1 MSYETVLY
9 KKSGRIATVT
19 LNRPEKFNT
28 IRPPMPEE
36 LEKAIAEAN
45 ADDEVRVIILQ
56 GAGKSFCAGFDF
68 SGNLEHFKGWGL
80 QDSAA
85 PWDPGRDMMTVT
97 SPFTGSEIHEH
108 LAKPQACD
116 CSRARLVCGRRLGH
130 GSPVRCHNRHR
141 GRPDWDSLLQGLGM
155 LFDWVM
161 DIPAWFDQGEAAGA
175 HRRFNQRQRS
185 ISGKEAEEMGLIN
198 KAYPAE
204 ELDEKV
210 QYWAE
215 RMAQCPTAQL
225 AAMKLV
231 INQAYDNM
239 GLHSTQLLGCIL
251 DGSMRNIPEGLEFVR
266 VAMEKGVGE
275 AVAQRDGPFGDYSQ
289 GPPEL
294 KPSKT
299 P

>member
-1 MSYETVLY
+1 MDYETILY
-9 KKSGRIATVT
+9 RTSGKIATVT

-36 LEKAIAEAN
+36 LEKAIGDAN
-45 ADDEVRVIILQ
+45 ADENVRVIVLE

-68 SGNLEHFKGWGL
+68 SGNLEHFSGWGMK
-80 QDSAA
+80 SGAEA
-85 PWDPGRDMMTVT
+85 WDPGRDMMTVT
-97 SPFTGSEIHEH
+97 SPFIGPIPKFMSIWRSPKPVIARVHGWCVGGGTDMAL
-108 LAKPQACD
+108 LADVIIATEDARFGTPY
-116 CSRARLVCGRRLGH
+116 SRVWGCYLSGLWIYRLGLTK
-130 GSPVRCHNRHR
+130 VK
-141 GRPDWDSLLQGLGM
+141 LLALTG
-155 LFDWVM
+155 D
-161 DIPAWFDQGEAAGA
+161 
-175 HRRFNQRQRS
+175 S
-185 ISGKEAEEMGLIN
+185 ISGKEAEEIGLIN

-204 ELDEKV
+204 QLDEMV
-210 QYWAE
+210 EYWAN

-239 GLHSTQLLGCIL
+239 GLHGTQLLGCIL
-251 DGSMRNIPEGLEFVR
+251 DGYMRNIPEGLEFVR

-275 AVAQRDGPFGDYSQ
+275 AVSRRDGPFGDYSQ

-294 KPSKT
+294 KPSRI